1 MVGLKPSD
9 VPPPLG
15 VKMASAGAAACIADI
30 VTFPLDTAKVRL
42 QVSAHKREPMTWLS
56 TQLSTLLSL
65 PQVNTPSANNQIK
78 PLFGKLCKTVTPPP
92 RFRERRRRWKA
103 SATEACLGPS
113 APWSGQRG
121 PGLCTTG
128 WWRVCRD
135 NCASPLSESAC
146 TTPSGTSTPAAK
158 KVSPCSHWEWE
169 EKTKTSLFKVQAPK
183 WCRPPSGLSPNC
195 KITRDPDAIRPVLPS
210 SHANSDKNQWT

>member
-42 QVSAHKREPMTWLS
+42 QVSAHKRPPTTWLS
-56 TQLSTLLSL
+56 TRASSQSQYCQSKQPDQAGTSVCNADFDLDC
-65 PQVNTPSANNQIK
+65 
-78 PLFGKLCKTVTPPP
+78 KLWPPPPPPPTP

-128 WWRVCRD
+128 WWRVCRG
-135 NCASPLSESAC
+135 NCASPLSESAS
-146 TTPSGTSTPAAK
+146 TTASGTSTPAAK
-158 KVSPCSHWEWE
+158 KVSPRVHWEREE
-169 EKTKTSLFKVQAPK
+169 EKKASL
-183 WCRPPSGLSPNC
+183 
-195 KITRDPDAIRPVLPS
+195 
-210 SHANSDKNQWT
+210 